1 MAKKIIK
8 AQMKQRQ
15 DTKANWAAANPV
27 LLDGE
32 LGMVS
37 DDRNLYKVGDGRTAW
52 NDLPFRGFDGTL
64 AQELG
69 TSPNAAISQKAV
81 TEKLTELSS
90 NIGNAFINQGRLFDL
105 DYGAYAES
113 ANFDATDY
121 LKVGKRIKGRMFL
134 GANANPYCN
143 ITFFDK
149 DKKIISR
156 YFGERVGIQDFDLTT
171 EIPVNAVY
179 FVASNLNSYREESYI
194 LYDGYAYVSSIER
207 SESILENVQLLSAET
222 ASKITE
228 LQGKT
233 LAKDY
238 SPIFDQVG
246 YFQKNLTMDKT
257 TDAQNTGYVNVK
269 GYYKVYCNCSLSS
282 GGYVIAFFDENKK
295 FISGFLGESS
305 NNKFEYMADVPD
317 DAYYAIFS
325 NYGTWLEPKATI
337 YAKADSL
344 AMKIND
350 AVLKS
355 SVESYVPESGNLFD
369 KSKVIVGQEVYG
381 DGSLSPEKE
390 SAASDYIDIQGAK
403 TIFFNNLPIF
413 VGIMRRCAFYDEN
426 KNFISMGYISESST
440 KASVSVPDDAVYC
453 RFSLYQRLTS
463 GSKDYEQVTVNTQS
477 IIDYVPYVECLGAIG
492 GFAIPKKTFDVLS
505 KIRNKKALLFGDSIT
520 ETATISDDGVTYNEG
535 TRVNWPTFALP
546 MLEISSFRNYAK
558 SGATYKDSQSNTF
571 RQDLSEQIQMALAD
585 VVNDDA
591 DLVVMSLGTNDG
603 AVNIGTYEAA
613 MNKTSLDSLD
623 RSNLYEALRWAMW
636 TLRTKYPNAKFFV
649 GLPIQRTDREQPE
662 EMLTAIKKMAHRYNF
677 IVIDA
682 TDKSGI
688 VRDFEVSGANG
699 LFLSDGL
706 HPNAI
711 GAEKLGRF
719 YANEIL
725 TNSIF

>member
-1 MAKKIIK
+1 MGRFDTIK
-8 AQMKQRQ
+8 TAIDANINTNGNQEITGSVLNAVLDQMV
-15 DTKANWAAANPV
+15 DATDKAMTD
-27 LLDGE
+27 LSEETDG
-32 LGMVS
+32 
-37 DDRNLYKVGDGRTAW
+37 
-52 NDLPFRGFDGTL
+52 
-64 AQELG
+64 
-69 TSPNAAISQKAV
+69 
-81 TEKLTELSS
+81 KLTELS
-90 NIGNAFINQGRLFDL
+90 
-105 DYGAYAES
+105 
-113 ANFDATDY
+113 
-121 LKVGKRIKGRMFL
+121 
-134 GANANPYCN
+134 
-143 ITFFDK
+143 
-149 DKKIISR
+149 
-156 YFGERVGIQDFDLTT
+156 
-171 EIPVNAVY
+171 
-179 FVASNLNSYREESYI
+179 
-194 LYDGYAYVSSIER
+194 
-207 SESILENVQLLSAET
+207 AET
-222 ASKITE
+222 ME

-233 LAKDY
+233 LAIDY

-269 GYYKVYCNCSLSS
+269 GYYKVYCNCSISS
-282 GGYVIAFFDENKK
+282 GGYAIAFFDENKN

-426 KNFISMGYISESST
+426 KVFISMGYIAESST
-440 KASVSVPDDAVYC
+440 KASVSVPNGAVYC

-463 GSKDYEQVTVNTQS
+463 GSKDYELVTVNTQS
-477 IIDYVPYVECLGAIG
+477 VIDYVPYVEYLAAIG
-492 GFAIPKKTFDVLS
+492 GFVVPKKTIDVLS
-505 KIRNKKALLFGDSIT
+505 NIRDKKALLFGDSIT
-520 ETATISDDGVTYNEG
+520 ETAAISDDGKTYEEG
-535 TRVNWPTFALP
+535 VRVNWPTFALP
-546 MLEISSFRNYAK
+546 MLGITAFRNYAK

-603 AVNIGTYEAA
+603 AVNVGTYEAA

-725 TNSIF
+725 TNSIL